1 MHGVYGFVEV
11 LVSIYMS
18 SILPLFG
25 QLASSHV
32 KKTIELN
39 RVLKFHD
46 CSFNFI
52 SNTIQVRAHHQIR
65 YIFKLY
71 SFFYKTSSNLFTNFL
86 LYLLFSHIL

>member
-25 QLASSHV
+25 QL
-32 KKTIELN
+32 KTIELN

-65 YIFKLY
+65 YIFKLC